1 MNAIRVYRDDG
12 PLAALLGRLGAAI
25 PLWPVALLLIGLAPG
40 AVAVALEGDGASE
53 GLAAACAGWLVLCG
67 GLSSGRPHDDRLRW
81 MVPSLVRL
89 GEYGTIVWLC
99 AIAGG
104 AAPAGAFALLSVA
117 AFRQYDLVYR
127 LRTRGAVP
135 PPWTAAV
142 SLGWEGRVLLALV
155 LVVAGLVPGALYGVA
170 GALAV
175 VLVGEAVHSWTSSLR
190 VDAPD
195 VYEDE
200 EDEAA

>member
-1 MNAIRVYRDDG
+1 MSPLAIYRDDG

-25 PLWPVALLLIGLAPG
+25 PLWPAALVTIGLLPA
-40 AVAVALEGDGASE
+40 AVVVALEGDGASE
-53 GLAAACAGWLVLCG
+53 GLAAACAAWLVVLG
-67 GLSSGRPHDDRLRW
+67 GLSRGRPLDDPLRW
-81 MVPSLVRL
+81 MVPSLLRL
-89 GEYGTIVWLC
+89 GEYGTIIWLC

-104 AAPAGAFALLSVA
+104 AAPAGAFALLAVA

-127 LRTRGAVP
+127 LRTRGATP

-142 SLGWEGRVLLALV
+142 SLGWEGRIVLTWILLAADLLPGGLYVAAGV
-155 LVVAGLVPGALYGVA
+155 LAAVLAG
-170 GALAV
+170 
-175 VLVGEAVHSWTSSLR
+175 ESIHSWTSSLR
-190 VDAPD
+190 VDAPA